1 MRFGL
6 GIVNKGNFRLGYT
19 HANQLC
25 FQIVVHIELSVAM
38 RCGKVTEHELRRFL
52 LTAAFPY
59 PVNVIETQIDLAF
72 RVVGQQVI
80 G

>member
-1 MRFGL
+1 MDKGDLRFG
-6 GIVNKGNFRLGYT
+6 NT

-25 FQIVVHIELSVAM
+25 FQIVVHIELSVSV
-38 RCGKVTEHELRRFL
+38 RGGKITEHELCRFL